1 MDYKYTDKSGKPK
14 VKRIPDSEI
23 ERNMKILKISKD
35 EAIQMYLEDEG
46 ILINEEQNALDQK
59 AKDSKIT
66 ATIHQARADYKP
78 KTQRERVVKEDKVKE
93 EIIKAIAD
101 LLPSLNAVEVK
112 IENIGK
118 LITFK
123 LGEDKFKIDLVRQ
136 RPPKKK

>member
-1 MDYKYTDKSGKPK
+1 MDYKYTDKNGKPK

-59 AKDSKIT
+59 AKDNKIT
-66 ATIHQARADYKP
+66 QKIHNARADYKP

>member
-112 IENIGK
+112 IENVGK